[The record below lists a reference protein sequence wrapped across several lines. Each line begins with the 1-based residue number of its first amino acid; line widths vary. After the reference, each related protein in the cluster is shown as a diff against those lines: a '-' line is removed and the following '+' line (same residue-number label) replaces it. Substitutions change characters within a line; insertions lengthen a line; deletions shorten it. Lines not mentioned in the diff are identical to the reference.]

1 MPLQV
6 PPHVNGIPRAPTL
19 SSVDSS
25 SSVAGPSLRRRKSTQ
40 MPVET
45 KTRSLRSKKPVA
57 MTIDSPL
64 TSISS
69 KVYIILLLNAP
80 FAVVH
85 TRGYTQGSPKE
96 KLSGLPQASVSTT
109 NKRAVY
115 VKVRYSYFEII
126 YCLVANY
133 KVEEQDLDQNLRNGF
148 DSDAESIPLAFTVK
162 V

>member
-57 MTIDSPL
+57 VTIDSPL

-69 KVYIILLLNAP
+69 KVYIIMLLNTP
-80 FAVVH
+80 SAVVH
-85 TRGYTQGSPKE
+85 TRGCTQGSPKE
-96 KLSGLPQASVSTT
+96 KLSGLPQASVSA

-126 YCLVANY
+126 YCLVANC